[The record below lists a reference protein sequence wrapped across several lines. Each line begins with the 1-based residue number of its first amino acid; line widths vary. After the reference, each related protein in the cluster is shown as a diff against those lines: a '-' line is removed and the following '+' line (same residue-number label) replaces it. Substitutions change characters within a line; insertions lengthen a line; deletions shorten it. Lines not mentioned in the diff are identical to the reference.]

1 MSFLPAALSHYGKS
15 QLATLKWFE
24 IITGQKLYWH
34 TMKHYMA
41 KQILIKW
48 RCKRC
53 NPQMTTESLRCCWF
67 FPMASKSHGHIAYIK
82 ITWPCVKMY
91 HLRNM
96 QYLFTDIYV
105 YIHTYLFIN
114 YLSKCLFIYI
124 YIVFVFVYV
133 SIFVFIH
140 WYIHVFIYLF
150 IYIWFHLSVFIIMY
164 LWKSIEI
171 FIDLYIYFLFIYISI
186 YWFKY
191 HLYILLFHSL
201 CIYSSI

>member
-124 YIVFVFVYV
+124 YCFCICLCIYFCIY
-133 SIFVFIH
+133 SLIYSCLYIFIH
-140 WYIHVFIYLF
+140 LYMVSFICFYNYVFMEIHWDIYWFIYLLF
-150 IYIWFHLSVFIIMY
+150 IY
-164 LWKSIEI
+164 
-171 FIDLYIYFLFIYISI
+171 LYIY
-186 YWFKY
+186 
-191 HLYILLFHSL
+191 LL
-201 CIYSSI
+201 I